1 MRRKA
6 ILFDSSQWAKLLL
19 NNQVQLTDSQQNHF
33 QKVLRKKNY
42 AFTALS
48 GKGQIIEGL
57 VQNNSFIAKS
67 SIKSI
72 EKELKLSVFIGMIKR
87 KAAEL
92 IAQKLS
98 EIGVSEIIFF
108 RANNSEEN
116 SFDLSRLQ
124 AIAINAC
131 EQSFNP
137 YLPGIYHLEKQLD
150 QLNIKSEV
158 VYYGDINSRN
168 KLTPTKNSNI
178 TLIIGPEGGWSTSE
192 SLWLKNNFR
201 GVSFSANVL
210 RVETAA
216 IVASGI
222 LLS

>member
-1 MRRKA
+1 MGKIIA
-6 ILFDSSQWAKLLL
+6 KQSSATNGLA
-19 NNQVQLTDSQQNHF
+19 TESF
-33 QKVLRKKNY
+33 SKVLRKTNY
-42 AFTALS
+42 AFSALS
-48 GKGQIIEGL
+48 GKGHIIEGL
-57 VQNNSFIAKS
+57 VQSNSFIAKS
-67 SIKSI
+67 GIKTI
-72 EKELKLSVFIGMIKR
+72 EKDRKVSVFIGMVKR

-92 IAQKLS
+92 IIQKLS

-108 RANNSEEN
+108 KANNSEQN
-116 SFDLSRLQ
+116 ILDLDRLQ
-124 AIAINAC
+124 TIAINAC

-137 YLPGIYHLEKQLD
+137 YLPGIHHIERQLD
-150 QLNIKSEV
+150 QLSINAEA
-158 VYYGDINSRN
+158 VYYGDIHSKE
-168 KLTPTKNSNI
+168 KLKSTKKAEI
-178 TLIIGPEGGWSTSE
+178 ALIIGPEGGWSTSE